1 MGNYNP
7 EIMVGCSIGAY
18 VWLCYYTISILFID
32 EGRSESLSND
42 CPIDFDTA
50 IQGEMPRMDGF

>member
-1 MGNYNP
+1 
-7 EIMVGCSIGAY
+7 MVGCSIGAY